1 MDQDRSKLFC
11 YKSYV
16 IDRSQSLGSGSY
28 GRVYKATCDDLPCAA
43 KILHPTIVDAFDSG
57 SGRIMER
64 FEKECAYLRSAR
76 HPNIV
81 TFLGVHWD
89 DESRLPALF
98 MELLD
103 ESLTAMLER
112 SMWPLAFHIQVD
124 ICHNIALALAYLHS
138 NGIIHR
144 DLSSNNVLVIA
155 GKRAKVTDFG
165 MVKLAGST
173 SNTQAL
179 TSVPGTLAYMPPEAF
194 QEPPSY
200 SMKLDC
206 FSEGVLIIQVC
217 TRYFPDPGPR
227 VRQEPSEKSA
237 TGTIDIPIIEIERR
251 KNHIDLIDSS
261 NPLLAIAIDC
271 LHHAADKRPSASELC
286 QRIVQVKKDSNYSVS
301 IQSEARHTDKEK
313 QIHEL
318 HQQCKK
324 QDEIIQD
331 LQERNDELQ
340 RKLEDITLQSDPS
353 ANCNVVLNWSEV
365 DSVTCKPRFNMVR
378 GAAVVDES
386 IAYFM
391 NTNGEICSYNP
402 TTNTWNDL
410 PTCPLFGSS
419 LAVVN
424 DLVTAV
430 GGEEKTS
437 SRPTTTLISLEAK
450 DGEKVWVTKEQYHP
464 IPTPRSFAAVI
475 CTRSSL
481 IVAGGKKGRQYGQT
495 YVNSVEIM
503 DTESGTWCSAARL
516 PNPYS
521 RMSATVCGNR
531 IYMLGG
537 FGLMGRVRSVVS
549 CSIDALL
556 QSQAWSNWIKSGLTF
571 KPVWSLVAK
580 LPRYHFATAI
590 SINDQLFALGGCSSK
605 DEKSC
610 TKCVHKYNVNR
621 NSWEYVCEMPT
632 SVDRCLAAVLPPN
645 KLIVVGGGVHSED
658 DQGSNDV
665 NIASISNSIHTS
677 Q

>member
-1 MDQDRSKLFC
+1 MDIEEQGQVIC
-11 YKSYV
+11 YKNYM
-16 IDRSQSLGSGSY
+16 IDRNQPLGSGSY

-43 KILHPTIVDAFDSG
+43 KVLHPTIINMLDPG

-64 FEKECAYLRSAR
+64 FQKECAYLRSAR

-89 DESRLPALF
+89 SKFQLPVLF

-112 SMWPLAFHIQVD
+112 SLCPLAFHIQVD
-124 ICHNIALALAYLHS
+124 ICHDIALALAYLHS

-155 GKRAKVTDFG
+155 GRRAKVTDFG
-165 MVKLAGST
+165 MVKLTGST
-173 SNTQAL
+173 SATQRL
-179 TSVPGTLAYMPPEAF
+179 TSVPGTLVYMPPEAF

-217 TRYFPDPGPR
+217 TRCFPDPGPR
-227 VRQEPSEKSA
+227 VRQESSEKSA
-237 TGTIDIPIIEIERR
+237 TGSIDIPIVETTRR
-251 KNHIDLIDSS
+251 KNHIDQIDSS
-261 NPLLAIAIDC
+261 NPLRAIAIDC
-271 LHHAADKRPSASELC
+271 LHHVADRRPSASELC
-286 QRIVQVKKDSNYSVS
+286 QRIVQVKKDSRYSKAVK
-301 IQSEARHTDKEK
+301 SETARHTDKDK

-318 HQQCKK
+318 HQRCEQ
-324 QDEIIQD
+324 QEETIQN
-331 LQERNDELQ
+331 LQERSCELQ
-340 RKLEDITLQSDPS
+340 KRLEDMTVSPPDPS
-353 ANCNVVLNWSEV
+353 ANVILNWRED
-365 DSVTCKPRFNMVR
+365 DSMICKPRFNMIR
-378 GAAVVDES
+378 GATVVDES

-402 TTNTWNDL
+402 STNTWTDL

-437 SRPTTTLISLEAK
+437 NYRPTTRIISLE
-450 DGEKVWVTKEQYHP
+450 TKEGEMVWEEQTQYNP
-464 IPTPRSFAAVI
+464 MPRPRSFAAVI
-475 CTRSSL
+475 CTRNSL
-481 IVAGGKKGRQYGQT
+481 IVAGGKKGRHYGQT

-610 TKCVHKYNVNR
+610 TKCVHKYNINR
-621 NSWEYVCEMPT
+621 NSWEYVCDMPR

-645 KLIVVGGGVHSED
+645 KLIVVGGGIHSED

-665 NIASISNSIHTS
+665 NIANIWK
-677 Q
+677 